1 MEFFA
6 TCNGIPIHIS
16 DSKKG
21 DVTILLLHGYLET
34 LYVWDDFIAKLLPKL
49 RIISIDLPGHGL
61 SGSHK
66 TNNSIGF
73 SAEVAKEV
81 MDICK
86 VEKACI
92 IGHSMGGYIAIEA
105 VKRYP
110 ERFSSLILMHS
121 GPHADSEEKKVD
133 RKREIVLINKSKL
146 QAIAKMGIP
155 KMFAQENLRRMDE
168 KIHEIIELTDTHDPE
183 GVVATLEGL
192 MSREDNLVF
201 LKKYSD
207 PFLLILGKQDY
218 HIPEEK
224 ANMLIA
230 ELPNA
235 EKLILEHSG
244 HNGFLEETEIV
255 QKRVL
260 EFLNLEI

>member
-6 TCNGIPIHIS
+6 TCKGIPIHIS

-21 DVTILLLHGYLET
+21 DVVILLLHGYLET
-34 LYVWDDFIAKLLPKL
+34 LYVWEDFITRLLPKI

-66 TNNSIGF
+66 TCNSIEF
-73 SAEVAKEV
+73 SADVAKEV
-81 MDICK
+81 LDICK

-105 VKRYP
+105 VKKYP
-110 ERFSSLILMHS
+110 ERFTSLILMHS

-133 RKREIVLINKSKL
+133 RKREIALINKSKL

-155 KMFAQENLRRMDE
+155 KMFAHENLRRMDE
-168 KIHEIIELTDTHDPE
+168 KIKEIIELTETHDPE

-192 MSREDNLVF
+192 MSREDNLDF
-201 LKKYSD
+201 LRNYSS
-207 PFLLILGKQDY
+207 PFLLVLGKQDY
-218 HIPEEK
+218 HIPEDK
-224 ANMLIA
+224 ANLLIK
-230 ELPNA
+230 ELHNA

-244 HNGFLEETEIV
+244 HNGFLEETELV

-260 EFLNLEI
+260 EFLNIEI